1 MELDKFQH
9 KWIMLDG
16 PLDPKWFESM
26 NSILDDNQILTLA
39 NGDRIRMGPHMKLL
53 FETSDLSNV
62 TASTVTRLGVINF
75 SISNSYINNKISSF
89 ISNFNDNV
97 KEQLELLRVQILNRV
112 LDEFNNFDLGI
123 PINKSEF
130 LHSFLWHFMESTTR
144 CKFEFS
150 KNLEEL

>member
-53 FETSDLSNV
+53 FETSDLSKV
-62 TASTVTRLGVINF
+62 TASTITRLGVINF
-75 SISNSYINNKISSF
+75 STSNNKINNKIISF
-89 ISNFNDNV
+89 ISKFNYNV
-97 KEQLELLRVQILNRV
+97 RQQHELLRVQILNRV

-123 PINKSEF
+123 PIYKSEF
-130 LHSFLWHFMESTTR
+130 LHSIQ
-144 CKFEFS
+144 
-150 KNLEEL
+150 